1 MKQPNGML
9 LAAVALTAI
18 SLCTQPAARAAAA
31 GPGNMS
37 SMTFMLGTWS
47 CSGKALDGSTFQTT
61 QITTLSK
68 DGAKLVTRDS
78 EGKGTTTVW
87 WDAAKK
93 HWVQTA
99 ETSKGS
105 GFQTSAGWSGNSLVF
120 LGTLQLAG
128 APEVGFR
135 STTTK
140 VSDTKLQVLDEL
152 AVSGSWLETDSATCA
167 KAR

>member
-1 MKQPNGML
+1 MKHPTGIL
-9 LAAVALTAI
+9 LAAVSFAALSVCA
-18 SLCTQPAARAAAA
+18 QPAARAAAA
-31 GPGNMS
+31 GAGSLS

-61 QITTLSK
+61 QITTFSK

-87 WDAAKK
+87 WDAPKK

-99 ETSKGS
+99 ETGKGS
-105 GFQTSAGWSGNSLVF
+105 GFQTSPGWSGNALVF